1 MPTHDV
7 SEAFDPSFLD
17 NFTII
22 RRVQRVNQYG
32 RVEIIERRWTGVGV
46 VVASSPND
54 LQRLPEMQYFNKAV
68 TVYTQWKL
76 QGPSAGMQPDEII
89 WPPTPAG
96 SQYIVRSLEDY
107 SRYGR
112 GFISCVCL
120 SIDAVDPP
128 VELPDISAPWGNA
141 D

>member
-22 RRVQRVNQYG
+22 RRVQHVNQYG
-32 RVEIIERRWTGVGV
+32 RVEIVEGRWTGVGV

-68 TVYTQWKL
+68 TIYTQWKL
-76 QGPSAGMQPDEII
+76 QGPAPNMQPDEII
-89 WPPTPAG
+89 WHG
-96 SQYIVRSLEDY
+96 SQYLVRSLEDY
-107 SRYGR
+107 SGYGR

-120 SIDAVDPP
+120 SIDSVDPAP
-128 VELPDISAPWGNA
+128 YLPDNIGVPMGSA